1 MFPAPFRVVLD
12 ADVLF
17 PFSLRDT
24 LLRAAAAGF
33 YQAYWSD
40 QILEEMRRNLV
51 ETGHTTYE
59 KAARLVATM
68 KGAFPEALVTGYQ
81 PLVAVMKNDPKDR
94 HVVAAA
100 QKAGAQLVVTRNLSD
115 FRELP
120 DGIEAQSPD
129 HFLGNLF
136 DLDPDSMV
144 EIVEE
149 QAAALK
155 NPPRSFEQLL
165 AGLAKIVP
173 EFVAMVREHTRSAG
187 DW

>member
-1 MFPAPFRVVLD
+1 MFPATFREVLD
-12 ADVLF
+12 AEVLF

-33 YQAYWSD
+33 YQVCWSE

-51 ETGHTTYE
+51 KTGHTTTD
-59 KAARLVATM
+59 KAARLVAVM
-68 KGAFPEALVTGYQ
+68 KAAFPEALVIGYE
-81 PLVAVMKNDPKDR
+81 PLVAVMRNERKDR
-94 HVVAAA
+94 HVAAAA

-144 EIVEE
+144 ELVEE

-165 AGLAKIVP
+165 SGLAKLVP
-173 EFVAMVREHTRSAG
+173 EFVALLREHRRSTG
-187 DW
+187 DR